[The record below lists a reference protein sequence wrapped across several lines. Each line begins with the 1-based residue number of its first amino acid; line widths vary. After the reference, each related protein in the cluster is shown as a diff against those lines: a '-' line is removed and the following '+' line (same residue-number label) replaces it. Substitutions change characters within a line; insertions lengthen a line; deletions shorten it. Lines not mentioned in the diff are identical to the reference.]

1 MSYQAKVYRKQG
13 GEELVV
19 ASGGA
24 VTVESGGDIVVQS
37 GGEIVVESG
46 GALKLD
52 GSAVTADQLTTGIA
66 LVGTM
71 IAGVAEAAHDDD
83 TSETKIEV
91 LAGNESG
98 DGDRAILIIVKITET
113 FAATTNKPIFAITNG
128 DAVTYATIGHGGTPA
143 TPEEDEIYTFAGEL
157 AEEKA
162 LVIGVTDGTGGDGSA
177 NAGAIEVYAIALP
190 AVTGAE

>member
-1 MSYQAKVYRKQG
+1 MSDATYQSKVYMKQG

-19 ASGGA
+19 ASGG
-24 VTVESGGDIVVQS
+24 VIT
-37 GGEIVVESG
+37 VESG

-71 IAGVAEAAHDDD
+71 VAGVAKADHTDD
-83 TSETKIEV
+83 TSVTKIEV
-91 LAGNESG
+91 LAANESG

-128 DAVTYATIGHGGTPA
+128 DAVTYATIGHGGAPA
-143 TPEEDEIYTFAGEL
+143 TPAADEIYTFAGEL
-157 AEEKA
+157 AEEKP
-162 LVIGVTDGTGGDGSA
+162 LVIGVTDGTGGA
-177 NAGAIEVYAIALP
+177 AAGKIEVYTIAFP
-190 AVTGAE
+190 ADTGA

>member
-1 MSYQAKVYRKQG
+1 MGYQSKVYRKQG
-13 GEELVV
+13 GAEMVV

-24 VTVESGGDIVVQS
+24 VTVESGGDIVVES
-37 GGEIVVESG
+37 GGEIIVESG

-52 GSAVTADQLTTGIA
+52 GSAVTADQLNTGIA
-66 LVGTM
+66 LVGVM
-71 IAGVAEAAHDDD
+71 VAGTAVADHADD
-83 TSETKIEV
+83 TSSTKIEV
-91 LAGNESG
+91 LPANGDG

-128 DAVTYATIGHGGTPA
+128 DAVTYATIGHGGAPA
-143 TPEEDEIYTFAGEL
+143 TPAADEVYTFAGEL

-190 AVTGAE
+190 ADTGA